1 MINTLEDACRA
12 WQEAKEAEASAS
24 AKRRQIE
31 DTMLSLIGLPETLD
45 GTENAEAP
53 GGYKIKITGR
63 MNRKVDAEKL
73 QELAAEAGL
82 SEHLASLF
90 RWKPE
95 VNISVWKAA
104 APSITAPLTG
114 AITTT
119 AGRPSFK
126 IERK

>member
-1 MINTLEDACRA
+1 MSMSGLVRDWLRTKEIEEAAIRDRRAAEDR
-12 WQEAKEAEASAS
+12 
-24 AKRRQIE
+24 
-31 DTMLSLIGLPETLD
+31 MLKGFDIPETLE
-45 GTENAEAP
+45 GTASRNIGEYE
-53 GGYKIKITGR
+53 IKITGR
-63 MNRKVDAEKL
+63 MNRKVDSEKL
-73 QELAAEAGL
+73 LELAAEAGL
-82 SEHLASLF
+82 SDHLTSLF